1 MFAEV
6 PCNPLNP
13 KCDQHLI
20 SPYNFTAES
29 FIKVARIKE
38 IISNERF
45 FDFYTNSPFR
55 NQRKRTEKS
64 MENVDADV
72 RA

>member
-1 MFAEV
+1 M

-20 SPYNFTAES
+20 SPYSNTAES
-29 FIKVARIKE
+29 FIKVMRIKE
-38 IISNERF
+38 IITNQRF
-45 FDFYTNSPFR
+45 FDFYSNSPFW
-55 NQRKRTEKS
+55 NQRKPLEKS